1 MLKVKKTTDGS
12 LPKNN
17 KLTKLITG
25 IKQAIQKIKE
35 EKNKKINDKW
45 LYKINSMNKKR
56 IPETSTRKWG
66 VKK

>member
-35 EKNKKINDKW
+35 EKNKKINGK
-45 LYKINSMNKKR
+45 
-56 IPETSTRKWG
+56 
-66 VKK
+66 